1 MVFVALVILTLAVV
15 ALCAWTSR
23 DQATVARSLPCSTD
37 RLGLRDPRDAPYGPA
52 GSPGPG

>member
-15 ALCAWTSR
+15 ALGAWASR
-23 DQATVARSLPCSTD
+23 EQSTVARSLPCSTD

>member
-37 RLGLRDPRDAPYGPA
+37 RLGLRDPGDAPYGPA